1 MALPLGHDHGSTT
14 GLHSYRGLWGR
25 GGVTLPLS
33 WPSGRAV
40 VMVVKVPFTTA
51 LASFPGPARLSFAVR
66 NPHRVLYF
74 RVT

>member
-14 GLHSYRGLWGR
+14 GLHSYRGLWGK

-40 VMVVKVPFTTA
+40 VTTA
-51 LASFPGPARLSFAVR
+51 LASFPGPARLSFAVQ
-66 NPHRVLYF
+66 NPRRVLYF